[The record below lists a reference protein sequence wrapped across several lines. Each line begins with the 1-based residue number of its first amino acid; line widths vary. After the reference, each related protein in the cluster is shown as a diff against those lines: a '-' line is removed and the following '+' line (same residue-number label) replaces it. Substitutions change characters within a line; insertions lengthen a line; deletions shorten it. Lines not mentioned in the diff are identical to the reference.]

1 MTIFLFVQVKGRFA
15 LKKGIHQEGSSRHFL
30 ILIAIII
37 VAGLSQGLLLPV
49 LSIFIEKMGVSS
61 SVNGMNA
68 AVMYVGSFAM
78 TLVAERILGAV
89 GFKKLIVAGLIV
101 VMIPLILFPVFPDL
115 RLWFLLR
122 FLVGIGDSALHYATQ
137 LWVLLVTPPG
147 SRGRNISIYGMSY
160 GIGFSLGPLGIKLL
174 DYNQMLPF
182 VILFL
187 IMLVVLFL
195 ALRLPDTRP
204 EKMSTTQ
211 QVKGRY
217 RIGFM
222 LAWYALLPAFLY
234 GYMESGMNSNFPI
247 YGLRIGFSENDISTL
262 LPFVG
267 IGGLL
272 LQLPLGALSDKYGRK
287 KILMIS
293 GILGGLFFLMIP
305 MVGTH
310 FWYTLILLTLAGGL
324 VGSFFS
330 LGLAYAADIL
340 PKQLLPSANV
350 VASFQFNIG
359 SILGPNLG
367 GIMLGLG
374 APGAMFW
381 LLGGCYLVFG
391 IAGFFF
397 RSKQGSKTNLI

>member
-1 MTIFLFVQVKGRFA
+1 MSKAAGAIR
-15 LKKGIHQEGSSRHFL
+15 QEGSKAHFS

-49 LSIFIEKMGVSS
+49 LSIFIEQMGVSS
-61 SVNGMNA
+61 SINGLNA
-68 AVMYVGSFAM
+68 AVMYIGSFAM

-89 GFKKLIVAGLIV
+89 GFKKLIVSGLII
-101 VMIPLILFPVFPDL
+101 VMIPLMLFPLIPDL

-122 FLVGIGDSALHYATQ
+122 LLVGIGDSALHYSTQ
-137 LWVLLVTPPG
+137 LWVLLVTPAA

-160 GIGFSLGPLGIKLL
+160 GIGFSIGPLGIKLL
-174 DYNQMLPF
+174 GYGQVVPF
-182 VILFL
+182 AILFFLML
-187 IMLVVLFL
+187 IVLLF
-195 ALRLPDTRP
+195 ALKLPDTRP
-204 EKMSTTQ
+204 EKIMNEGSGA
-211 QVKGRY
+211 GRY
-217 RIGFM
+217 RRSFI
-222 LAWYALLPAFLY
+222 LAWYALIPAFLY
-234 GYMESGMNSNFPI
+234 GYMEAGMNSNFPI
-247 YGLRIGFSENDISTL
+247 YGLRIGFSESDISTL

-272 LQLPLGALSDKYGRK
+272 LQLPLGALSDRFGRK
-287 KILMIS
+287 RILMIS
-293 GILGGLFFLMIP
+293 GVLGGFLFMLIP
-305 MVGTH
+305 SAGTQ
-310 FWYTLILLTLAGGL
+310 FWPTLLLLTVAGGL

-340 PKQLLPSANV
+340 PKNVLPAANV

-374 APGAMFW
+374 APGGMFW
-381 LLGGCYLVFG
+381 LLGACYLLFG

-397 RSKQGSKTNLI
+397 KQNNS

>member
-1 MTIFLFVQVKGRFA
+1 MSKAAGAIR
-15 LKKGIHQEGSSRHFL
+15 QEGSNAHFS

-49 LSIFIEKMGVSS
+49 LSIFIEQMGVSS
-61 SVNGMNA
+61 SVNGLNA
-68 AVMYVGSFAM
+68 AVMYIGSFAM

-89 GFKKLIVAGLIV
+89 GFKKLIVSGLIV
-101 VMIPLILFPVFPDL
+101 VMIPLMLFPLIPDL

-122 FLVGIGDSALHYATQ
+122 LLVGIGDSALHYSTQ
-137 LWVLLVTPPG
+137 LWVLLVTPAG

-160 GIGFSLGPLGIKLL
+160 GLGFSIGPLGIKLL
-174 DYNQMLPF
+174 GYGQVVPF
-182 VILFL
+182 AILFFLML
-187 IMLVVLFL
+187 IVLLF
-195 ALRLPDTRP
+195 ALKLPDTRP
-204 EKMSTTQ
+204 EKIINEGSGA
-211 QVKGRY
+211 GRY
-217 RIGFM
+217 RRSFT
-222 LAWYALLPAFLY
+222 LAWYALIPAFLY

-247 YGLRIGFSENDISTL
+247 YGLRIGFTESDISTL

-272 LQLPLGALSDKYGRK
+272 LQLPLGALSDRYGRK
-287 KILMIS
+287 RILMIS
-293 GILGGLFFLMIP
+293 GILGGILFILIP
-305 MVGTH
+305 SAGTH
-310 FWYTLILLTLAGGL
+310 FWSTLLLLTLAGGL

-340 PKQLLPSANV
+340 PKNVLPAANV

-381 LLGGCYLVFG
+381 LLGACYLLFG
-391 IAGFFF
+391 IAGFFY
-397 RSKQGSKTNLI
+397 KQKSL